1 MQTSVP
7 IRSTRNRG
15 VVVASVVMTQVIYVA
30 SVDTGKQRQY
40 TQAILE
46 LHFIAVTV
54 S

>member
-1 MQTSVP
+1 MQTSAP
-7 IRSTRNRG
+7 TRSTRTHGAGLAG
-15 VVVASVVMTQVIYVA
+15 VIMTKVIYIA
-30 SVDTGKQRQY
+30 SVDTGKQRQC